1 MEFDQLR
8 QKSPSEACQHFIK
21 KRATLAMLKI
31 SGAVC
36 TRAQTKSEL
45 LIVLTEMLGD
55 LDFDHF
61 FENEPSASSPEW
73 SSWNTATRKEI
84 NRLQAET
91 GAKLVKFKIAA
102 NAEEQANKRA
112 NGGKTVKKKGVKV
125 PTPSI
130 QNWGKHI
137 KSLQESI
144 IANSKAAALKGN
156 RTLTSGQHVCCCVIN
171 NLHVPFSPA
180 VLGLA
185 SLHRD

>member
-8 QKSPSEACQHFIK
+8 QKTPSEACQHFIK

-31 SGAVC
+31 PGAVC
-36 TRAQTKSEL
+36 SNAKAKSEL
-45 LIVLTEMLGD
+45 LIVLTEMLGNQ
-55 LDFDHF
+55 DFDHF
-61 FENEPSASSPEW
+61 FENQPSGSSPEW
-73 SSWNTATRKEI
+73 SSWNRTMRKEI

-102 NAEEQANKRA
+102 NAEEQAKKRA
-112 NGGKTVKKKGVKV
+112 KGGKATKKQVVKV

-137 KSLQESI
+137 KSLHESI

-156 RTLTSGQHVCCCVIN
+156 RTLTSGSHVCCCVIN